1 MFHFY
6 GGGREGDDKTNV
18 ADKGGKR
25 RDGGSSRL
33 LVDGREREF
42 HRTIAITRVVFRLA
56 LLRSPART
64 CPLNYTTRSEPASHP
79 NPSIAR
85 LALHFRLDY
94 SPRHQSPRQSHKHPK
109 PDSPVTIN
117 LESFLARVTAGFRE
131 SVSLPFSPVNSN
143 S

>member
-1 MFHFY
+1 MEQVV
-6 GGGREGDDKTNV
+6 GRREC
-18 ADKGGKR
+18 
-25 RDGGSSRL
+25 
-33 LVDGREREF
+33 EREF
-42 HRTIAITRVVFRLA
+42 HRTIAITRARFSVGFATITR
-56 LLRSPART
+56 ART
-64 CPLNYTTRSEPASHP
+64 CPLNYTSRSEPASYP

-131 SVSLPFSPVNSN
+131 SVSPPAPRFRLLIQIHRGESERNLARGEAISSTN
-143 S
+143 